1 MRDLDLL
8 NQWLVLMRQRALQ
21 HGHMLALGE
30 KPSLLTIK
38 ALAIQAE
45 FCDRVREAL
54 GVLANNPDKFI
65 KEYLP

>member
-1 MRDLDLL
+1 VRDLDLL

-21 HGHMLALGE
+21 HGHVLALGDE
-30 KPSLLTIK
+30 PNVVSIK
-38 ALAIQAE
+38 AMAIQAE

-54 GVLANNPDKFI
+54 VVLANNPDKFI